1 MKKKVLLQVMGA
13 VLVAGLMAGCG
24 GTNDTKKE
32 ENTKTEAAADKADAK
47 EETDSTEAED
57 TSEDSA
63 STDSAEED
71 SAEADD
77 TAAEAESTGEDSAS
91 SDSAEEDSAEADDT
105 VAEAESTGEDTAGS
119 DSTEAAGSS
128 AGTAAQTANSDA
140 YGEVVSAAGW
150 NITVEDV
157 EINSSLENVSVELGY
172 TGVETSDYKKEADAG
187 KTFCMIKL
195 KIEKDGS
202 KETLDWANLKLTDS
216 EGNEY
221 SRMDDEFITELGMT
235 RMAGTTLNF
244 GSNEGWIA
252 FEIDENAEGL
262 ELSYPFEAEEYHCA
276 L

>member
-1 MKKKVLLQVMGA
+1 MKRKVLLQVMGA

-24 GTNDTKKE
+24 GTNDTKTE
-32 ENTKTEAAADKADAK
+32 DTTKTEAAADN
-47 EETDSTEAED
+47 AE
-57 TSEDSA
+57 
-63 STDSAEED
+63 EED

-77 TAAEAESTGEDSAS
+77 AAQTDNAKTDDTDAKDEASADEDAASTDSTEADSADVEDADSDETEEVES
-91 SDSAEEDSAEADDT
+91 SDSA
-105 VAEAESTGEDTAGS
+105 
-119 DSTEAAGSS
+119 
-128 AGTAAQTANSDA
+128 AAQTANSDA

-157 EINSSLENVSVELGY
+157 EINASLENVSVELGY

-187 KTFCMIKL
+187 KTFCLIKL

-262 ELSYPFEAEEYHCA
+262 ELSYPFEAEEYNCA

>member
-32 ENTKTEAAADKADAK
+32 ENTKTEAAADEADAK

-63 STDSAEED
+63 ST
-71 SAEADD
+71 
-77 TAAEAESTGEDSAS
+77 
-91 SDSAEEDSAEADDT
+91 
-105 VAEAESTGEDTAGS
+105 
-119 DSTEAAGSS
+119 
-128 AGTAAQTANSDA
+128 DA

>member
-71 SAEADD
+71 SVEADD
-77 TAAEAESTGEDSAS
+77 TAAEAESTGEDSA
-91 SDSAEEDSAEADDT
+91 
-105 VAEAESTGEDTAGS
+105 GS
-119 DSTEAAGSS
+119 DSTEPAELPA

-221 SRMDDEFITELGMT
+221 SRMDDEFISELGMT

>member
-63 STDSAEED
+63 STDSAE
-71 SAEADD
+71 AD
-77 TAAEAESTGEDSAS
+77 STGE
-91 SDSAEEDSAEADDT
+91 
-105 VAEAESTGEDTAGS
+105 ESVSS
-119 DSTEAAGSS
+119 DSTEADSAEVADSKETEAGSS

-140 YGEVVSAAGW
+140 YGEVVSVAGW

>member
-24 GTNDTKKE
+24 GTNDTKTE
-32 ENTKTEAAADKADAK
+32 ENTKTEAAADNADAK

-77 TAAEAESTGEDSAS
+77 TAE
-91 SDSAEEDSAEADDT
+91 
-105 VAEAESTGEDTAGS
+105 
-119 DSTEAAGSS
+119 TEAAGSS

-221 SRMDDEFITELGMT
+221 SRMDDEFISELGMT

>member
-24 GTNDTKKE
+24 GTNDTKTE
-32 ENTKTEAAADKADAK
+32 ENTKTEAVADNADAK

-71 SAEADD
+71 SAEA
-77 TAAEAESTGEDSAS
+77 ESTGEDSAS
-91 SDSAEEDSAEADDT
+91 SDSTEADSAEVADSK
-105 VAEAESTGEDTAGS
+105 E
-119 DSTEAAGSS
+119 TEAAGSS

-221 SRMDDEFITELGMT
+221 SRMDDEFISELGMT

>member
-77 TAAEAESTGEDSAS
+77 TAAESTGEDSAS
-91 SDSAEEDSAEADDT
+91 SDSTEADSAEVADSK
-105 VAEAESTGEDTAGS
+105 E
-119 DSTEAAGSS
+119 TEAAGSS
-128 AGTAAQTANSDA
+128 AGTAAKTANSDA

>member
-24 GTNDTKKE
+24 GTNDTKTE
-32 ENTKTEAAADKADAK
+32 ENTKTEAAADNADAQ
-47 EETDSTEAED
+47 EEPDSTEADD

-71 SAEADD
+71 SAEA
-77 TAAEAESTGEDSAS
+77 ESTGEDSAS
-91 SDSAEEDSAEADDT
+91 SDSTEADSAEVADSK
-105 VAEAESTGEDTAGS
+105 E
-119 DSTEAAGSS
+119 TEAAGSS

-221 SRMDDEFITELGMT
+221 SRMDDEFISELGMT

>member
-47 EETDSTEAED
+47 EETDSTEAKD

-77 TAAEAESTGEDSAS
+77 TAAEAEST
-91 SDSAEEDSAEADDT
+91 
-105 VAEAESTGEDTAGS
+105 
-119 DSTEAAGSS
+119 
-128 AGTAAQTANSDA
+128 
-140 YGEVVSAAGW
+140 GEVVSAAGW

>member
-63 STDSAEED
+63 SSDSAEED

-77 TAAEAESTGEDSAS
+77 TAAEAEST
-91 SDSAEEDSAEADDT
+91 
-105 VAEAESTGEDTAGS
+105 
-119 DSTEAAGSS
+119 
-128 AGTAAQTANSDA
+128 
-140 YGEVVSAAGW
+140 GEVVSAAGW

-221 SRMDDEFITELGMT
+221 SRMDDEFISELGMT

>member
-47 EETDSTEAED
+47 EETDSTEAKD

-63 STDSAEED
+63 S
-71 SAEADD
+71 
-77 TAAEAESTGEDSAS
+77 
-91 SDSAEEDSAEADDT
+91 
-105 VAEAESTGEDTAGS
+105 
-119 DSTEAAGSS
+119 
-128 AGTAAQTANSDA
+128 SDA

-202 KETLDWANLKLTDS
+202 KETLDWVNLKLTDS

>member
-24 GTNDTKKE
+24 GTNDTKTE
-32 ENTKTEAAADKADAK
+32 ENTKTEAAADNADAK
-47 EETDSTEAED
+47 EEPDSTEAED

-63 STDSAEED
+63 STDSA
-71 SAEADD
+71 
-77 TAAEAESTGEDSAS
+77 AEAESTGEDSAS
-91 SDSAEEDSAEADDT
+91 SDSTEADSAEVADSK
-105 VAEAESTGEDTAGS
+105 E
-119 DSTEAAGSS
+119 TEAAGSS

-221 SRMDDEFITELGMT
+221 SRMDDEFISELGMT

>member
-24 GTNDTKKE
+24 GTNDTKTE
-32 ENTKTEAAADKADAK
+32 ENTKTEAAADNADAK

-71 SAEADD
+71 SAEA
-77 TAAEAESTGEDSAS
+77 ESTGEDSAS
-91 SDSAEEDSAEADDT
+91 SDSTEADSAEVADSK
-105 VAEAESTGEDTAGS
+105 E
-119 DSTEAAGSS
+119 TEAAGSS

>member
-24 GTNDTKKE
+24 GTNDTKTE
-32 ENTKTEAAADKADAK
+32 ENTKTEAAADNADAK
-47 EETDSTEAED
+47 EETDST
-57 TSEDSA
+57 
-63 STDSAEED
+63 
-71 SAEADD
+71 
-77 TAAEAESTGEDSAS
+77 EAESTGEDSAS
-91 SDSAEEDSAEADDT
+91 SDSTEADSAEVADSK
-105 VAEAESTGEDTAGS
+105 E
-119 DSTEAAGSS
+119 TEAAGSS

-221 SRMDDEFITELGMT
+221 SRMDDEFISELGMT

>member
-24 GTNDTKKE
+24 GTNDTKTE
-32 ENTKTEAAADKADAK
+32 ENTKTEAAADNADAK
-47 EETDSTEAED
+47 EEPDST
-57 TSEDSA
+57 
-63 STDSAEED
+63 
-71 SAEADD
+71 
-77 TAAEAESTGEDSAS
+77 EAESTGEDSAS
-91 SDSAEEDSAEADDT
+91 SDSTEADSAEVADSK
-105 VAEAESTGEDTAGS
+105 E
-119 DSTEAAGSS
+119 TEAAGSS

-221 SRMDDEFITELGMT
+221 SRMDDEFISELGMT

>member
-24 GTNDTKKE
+24 STNDAKTE
-32 ENTKTEAAADKADAK
+32 DNTKTEAAADNT
-47 EETDSTEAED
+47 EEEATDT
-57 TSEDSA
+57 
-63 STDSAEED
+63 AEEEGTD
-71 SAEADD
+71 
-77 TAAEAESTGEDSAS
+77 EAESTSDDSAN
-91 SDSAEEDSAEADDT
+91 T
-105 VAEAESTGEDTAGS
+105 
-119 DSTEAAGSS
+119 DSTS
-128 AGTAAQTANSDA
+128 ANTANSDA
-140 YGEVVSAAGW
+140 YGDVISAAGW

-157 EINSSLENVSVELGY
+157 EINDSLENVSVELGY

-252 FEIDENAEGL
+252 FEINDNAEGL

>member
-63 STDSAEED
+63 S
-71 SAEADD
+71 
-77 TAAEAESTGEDSAS
+77 
-91 SDSAEEDSAEADDT
+91 
-105 VAEAESTGEDTAGS
+105 
-119 DSTEAAGSS
+119 
-128 AGTAAQTANSDA
+128 SDA

-221 SRMDDEFITELGMT
+221 SRMDDEFISELGMT

>member
-24 GTNDTKKE
+24 GTNDTKTE
-32 ENTKTEAAADKADAK
+32 ENTKTEAAADNADAK

-71 SAEADD
+71 SAEA
-77 TAAEAESTGEDSAS
+77 ESTGEDSAS
-91 SDSAEEDSAEADDT
+91 SDSTEADSAEVADSK
-105 VAEAESTGEDTAGS
+105 E
-119 DSTEAAGSS
+119 TEAVGSS

>member
-91 SDSAEEDSAEADDT
+91 SDSTEADSAEVADSK
-105 VAEAESTGEDTAGS
+105 E
-119 DSTEAAGSS
+119 TEAGSS
-128 AGTAAQTANSDA
+128 AGTAAKTANSDA

-221 SRMDDEFITELGMT
+221 SRMDDEFISELGMT